1 MIPAT
6 SSPPAATGEVA
17 RAAAVTLVTSRPT
30 AGVLPSSSGTGP
42 RVASPAPAAQSRMRR
57 EPDTAVAVDGLTDPD
72 ALLARLG
79 RLAPGDAGWVALRAE
94 VIEWFLPLAVQLARR
109 FSGRGEPLA
118 DLTQVAVIGLIR
130 AIDRFDPD
138 RGVPFVCY
146 ATPTIVGSIK
156 RHFRDSTWGVRVPRQ
171 MQELIPQVGAAT
183 EELAQALQR
192 SPTTVELAARLN
204 VTVEVVAAA
213 RLGANA
219 YRPIA
224 FDRPLGWDGSGLID
238 VVGDLDPRIDAAD
251 SHEALRQGLATLPVR
266 DQRIIELRFFADMTQ
281 TQIGV
286 ELGISQMHVSRL
298 LTKALAHLRAAMLTD
313 DTDRASQPR
322 RELAPT
328 PASGSQRRA

>member
-1 MIPAT
+1 
-6 SSPPAATGEVA
+6 V
-17 RAAAVTLVTSRPT
+17 
-30 AGVLPSSSGTGP
+30 P
-42 RVASPAPAAQSRMRR
+42 RPAPAAQTRPRR
-57 EPDTAVAVDGLTDPD
+57 EPDTAVAVDGLTHPD
-72 ALLARLG
+72 ALLARLA
-79 RLAPGDAGWVALRAE
+79 RLAPADTRRIAVRAE

-138 RGVPFVCY
+138 RGVPFACY

-156 RHFRDSTWGVRVPRQ
+156 RHFRDSTWSVRVPRQ

-183 EELAQALQR
+183 EELAQVLQR
-192 SPTTVELAARLN
+192 SPTTVELAARLD
-204 VTVEVVAAA
+204 VTPADVRAA

-224 FDRPLGWDGSGLID
+224 FDRPLGWDGAGACLID
-238 VVGDLDPRIDAAD
+238 VLGDLDPRIDAAD
-251 SHEALRQGLATLPVR
+251 SHEALRQGLAELPVR

-328 PASGSQRRA
+328 PASGSQRSA